1 MPPSSNR
8 CASLSRSVVHVGGRV
23 DNRGQLTDADLK
35 TLLDLLERVAILVR
49 AHERDGETLG
59 TESAGTAHSVQ
70 VGVSVAWHVEVE
82 HDVDLL
88 NIDTTAEE
96 LSGDEDAGLELFEA
110 LVDPNSV
117 RIQKWRDAEKLR
129 MSQLQSS
136 VCVTYLSSRL
146 ILPWMALEGMAFLL
160 STSLSLTA

>member
-1 MPPSSNR
+1 MPPFSNH
-8 CASLSRSVVHVGGRV
+8 CANLNRSVVHVGGGV

-35 TLLDLLERVAILVR
+35 TLLDLLKRIAILVR

-59 TESAGTAHSVQ
+59 AESTGTAHSVQ

-88 NIDTTAEE
+88 NINTAAKE

-110 LVDPNSV
+110 LVDSNSV
-117 RIQKWRDAEKLR
+117 QIQKWRDAKKLR
-129 MSQLQSS
+129 MSQYQSS
-136 VCVTYLSSRL
+136 VVTYLSSRL